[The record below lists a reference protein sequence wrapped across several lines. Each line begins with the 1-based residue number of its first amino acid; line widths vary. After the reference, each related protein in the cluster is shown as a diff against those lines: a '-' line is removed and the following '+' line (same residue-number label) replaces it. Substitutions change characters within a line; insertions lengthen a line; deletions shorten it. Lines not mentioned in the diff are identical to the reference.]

1 MLTNPIERI
10 RIENAKFARN
20 IEYIKETAL
29 DDQIDERVEA
39 AESEYYPESIEEME
53 EAAAMVNRLPEDE
66 DPVEESAE
74 IDRILNAAE
83 NITFEEMIGLE

>member
-1 MLTNPIERI
+1 MLTNPIESI

-39 AESEYYPESIEEME
+39 AASEYYPESIEEME

-74 IDRILNAAE
+74 IDRILNATE
-83 NITFEEMIGLE
+83 NITFEEMANI

>member
-1 MLTNPIERI
+1 MLTNPIESI

-53 EAAAMVNRLPEDE
+53 EAVAMVNRLPEDE

-74 IDRILNAAE
+74 IDRILNATE
-83 NITFEEMIGLE
+83 NITFEEMANI

>member
-1 MLTNPIERI
+1 MLTNPIESI

-53 EAAAMVNRLPEDE
+53 EAAAMVNRLPEDD

-74 IDRILNAAE
+74 IDRILNATE
-83 NITFEEMIGLE
+83 NITFEEMANI

>member
-1 MLTNPIERI
+1 MLTNPIESI

-29 DDQIDERVEA
+29 DDQIDERLEL

-74 IDRILNAAE
+74 IDRILNATE
-83 NITFEEMIGLE
+83 NITFEEMANI

>member
-1 MLTNPIERI
+1 MLTNPIESI

-53 EAAAMVNRLPEDE
+53 EAAAMVNRLPENE

-74 IDRILNAAE
+74 IDRILNATE
-83 NITFEEMIGLE
+83 NITFEEMANI

>member
-1 MLTNPIERI
+1 MLTNPIESI
-10 RIENAKFARN
+10 RIENARFARN

-74 IDRILNAAE
+74 IDRILNATE
-83 NITFEEMIGLE
+83 NITFEEMANI

>member
-1 MLTNPIERI
+1 MLTNPIESI

-53 EAAAMVNRLPEDE
+53 GAAAMVNRLPEDE

-74 IDRILNAAE
+74 IDRILNATE
-83 NITFEEMIGLE
+83 NITFEEMANI

>member
-1 MLTNPIERI
+1 MLTNPIESI

-74 IDRILNAAE
+74 IDRILNATE
-83 NITFEEMIGLE
+83 NITFEEMANI

>member
-1 MLTNPIERI
+1 MLTNPIESI

-39 AESEYYPESIEEME
+39 AESEYTPESIEELE
-53 EAAAMVNRLPEDE
+53 EAAAMVNKLPSDV
-66 DPVEESAE
+66 DPIEESAE
-74 IDRILNAAE
+74 IDRILNAEE
-83 NITFEEMIGLE
+83 NITFEEMVNI

>member
-1 MLTNPIERI
+1 MLTNPIESI

-74 IDRILNAAE
+74 IDRILSATE
-83 NITFEEMIGLE
+83 NITFEEMANI

>member
-1 MLTNPIERI
+1 MLTNPIESI

-20 IEYIKETAL
+20 VEYIKETAL

-74 IDRILNAAE
+74 IDRILNATE
-83 NITFEEMIGLE
+83 NITFEEMANI

>member
-1 MLTNPIERI
+1 MLTNPIESI

-39 AESEYYPESIEEME
+39 AESDYAPESIEELE

-74 IDRILNAAE
+74 IDRILNATE
-83 NITFEEMIGLE
+83 NITFEEMANI

>member
-1 MLTNPIERI
+1 MLTNPIESI

-39 AESEYYPESIEEME
+39 AESDYVPESIEELE
-53 EAAAMVNRLPEDE
+53 EAAAMVNRLPENE

-74 IDRILNAAE
+74 IDRILNATE
-83 NITFEEMIGLE
+83 NITFEEMANI

>member
-1 MLTNPIERI
+1 MLTNPIESI

-20 IEYIKETAL
+20 VEYIKETAL

-53 EAAAMVNRLPEDE
+53 EAAAMVNRLPDIV
-66 DPVEESAE
+66 DPIEESAE
-74 IDRILNAAE
+74 IDRILSATE
-83 NITFEEMIGLE
+83 NITFEEMANI

>member
-1 MLTNPIERI
+1 MLTNPIESI

-66 DPVEESAE
+66 DPVEDSAE
-74 IDRILNAAE
+74 IDRILNATE
-83 NITFEEMIGLE
+83 NITFEEMANI

>member
-1 MLTNPIERI
+1 MLTNPIESI

-39 AESEYYPESIEEME
+39 AESESYPESIEEME

-74 IDRILNAAE
+74 IDRILNATE
-83 NITFEEMIGLE
+83 NITFEEMANI